1 MRICIYRV
9 YAYHP
14 PCCGILHYSYTWAVT
29 FEARLWGTHE
39 LADDTAAAQHW
50 SQTPSDYL
58 GKSESTFVCRC
69 NSHTVI
75 VIPSPSVLSASPTSK
90 VTSTCRASRV
100 KHKDELCTHRRRR
113 HTHTHI
119 YTTSEW
125 VIGVS
130 VCHCVKQIH
139 AGIASKWHRTLQL
152 CSLYVYLL
160 LRHVACVW
168 MCVSVCVP
176 ACVFPLPFARCVT
189 VWVRSHERSS
199 AAVMRITASEYK
211 KKKKNMLGGRQHEH
225 SLKHIWP
232 LLTMGSP
239 R

>member
-1 MRICIYRV
+1 MQLSHCHCYSVSICTFCFADIKSDIDMQSVQSQTQRWVV
-9 YAYHP
+9 YAQK
-14 PCCGILHYSYTWAVT
+14 
-29 FEARLWGTHE
+29 
-39 LADDTAAAQHW
+39 AQ
-50 SQTPSDYL
+50 T
-58 GKSESTFVCRC
+58 
-69 NSHTVI
+69 
-75 VIPSPSVLSASPTSK
+75 
-90 VTSTCRASRV
+90 
-100 KHKDELCTHRRRR
+100 
-113 HTHTHI
+113 HTHTHT

-139 AGIASKWHRTLQL
+139 AEIASKWHRTLQL

>member
-1 MRICIYRV
+1 MNWLMIRQ
-9 YAYHP
+9 P
-14 PCCGILHYSYTWAVT
+14 L
-29 FEARLWGTHE
+29 
-39 LADDTAAAQHW
+39 
-50 SQTPSDYL
+50 
-58 GKSESTFVCRC
+58 STG
-69 NSHTVI
+69 
-75 VIPSPSVLSASPTSK
+75 
-90 VTSTCRASRV
+90 V
-100 KHKDELCTHRRRR
+100 KHQAITWESQKVRLCADATLTLSLLFRLHLYFLLRRHQKWHRHAERPESNTKMSCVRTEGADT
-113 HTHTHI
+113 HTHT

-139 AGIASKWHRTLQL
+139 AEIASKWHRTLQL

-211 KKKKNMLGGRQHEH
+211 KKKKICLVV
-225 SLKHIWP
+225 
-232 LLTMGSP
+232 GSMSI